1 MPLFKKKQ
9 LKKELGRLSAWAAL
23 SSVKNEQEY
32 VQSDIVATGLVW
44 VMYRGF
50 VSGRF
55 RVLRGV
61 GSPFML
67 LPFVG
72 EVGPEDVPG
81 GLRWSLY
88 GRG

>member
-1 MPLFKKKQ
+1 MGLFRKKR
-9 LKKELGRLSAWAAL
+9 LKRDLGRMSPWAAL
-23 SSVKNEQEY
+23 GSLGDGQEY

-50 VSGRF
+50 VSGKF

-61 GSPFML
+61 GPPFMY

-72 EVGPEDVPG
+72 EVGPEDVPD
-81 GLRWSLY
+81 GLRWRIY
-88 GRG
+88 ARG

>member
-1 MPLFKKKQ
+1 MPLFTKKR
-9 LKKELGRLSAWAAL
+9 LKKDLGRMSARAAL
-23 SSVKNEQEY
+23 SSVRNEQEY

-50 VSGRF
+50 ITGRF

-61 GSPFML
+61 GPPFML

-72 EVGPEDVPG
+72 EAGPDDVPG
-81 GLRWSLY
+81 GLRWRLY